1 MPVGSKSK
9 LSHALGLKKSLGTT
23 LGMRSQNNIMTP
35 NKPEVKV
42 TGQVVPGNILP
53 NHSNKIDYAYLPNLK
68 KSPLEKKR
76 K

>member
-9 LSHALGLKKSLGTT
+9 LSHSLGLKKTLGRSLG
-23 LGMRSQNNIMTP
+23 LRSQNNIITP

-42 TGQVVPGNILP
+42 TGQVVPGNVLP
-53 NHSNKIDYAYLPNLK
+53 NHSNAAAYAYLPNLK
-68 KSPLEKKR
+68 KSPLEKRR